1 MKTIFFIDGENF
13 VYQLRDSLA
22 SRKLIRYRDEL
33 SRVNIRKLFENV
45 LQDPS
50 VRMASIRYY
59 ASKIHII
66 DKTPELKERT
76 ERYATDAA
84 AWQKVLEAQKVE
96 YIEAGHLLV
105 RDGKPC
111 VECGHREPVL
121 VEKGV
126 DVTIATDMI
135 RSSGDNVRLVLLSSD
150 GDLMPAVL
158 ESKRRGAELVYIGF
172 RGVSNAALARTADKR
187 LTITSKNAAEVLAR
201 APKKDQSIESIN
213 TSHNHVKN
221 SQAIHHH
228 HSKSTPSVFT
238 GSRLATM
245 LPTLPSQAIDKI
257 AKQPKPKTA
266 SKKKKPED
274 KQ

>member
-50 VRMASIRYY
+50 VRTASIRYY

-76 ERYATDAA
+76 ERYATDAE
-84 AWQKVLEAQKVE
+84 AWRKVLESQHVD
-96 YIEAGHLLV
+96 YVEAGHLLV

-135 RSSGDNVRLVLLSSD
+135 RASGDNVRLVLLSSD

-187 LTITSKNAAEVLAR
+187 HTITSKHAAAVLAP
-201 APKKDQSIESIN
+201 APKKEKPAEPKKTHAEHQHKKQQS
-213 TSHNHVKN
+213 
-221 SQAIHHH
+221 A
-228 HSKSTPSVFT
+228 PSVFT
-238 GSRLATM
+238 GSRLASM
-245 LPTLPSQAIDKI
+245 LPTVQAPAAQKPE
-257 AKQPKPKTA
+257 PKVKEKPVRKTTR
-266 SKKKKPED
+266 KPKKPED
-274 KQ
+274 KA

>member
-33 SRVNIRKLFENV
+33 SRVDIRKLFENT
-45 LQDPS
+45 LQDPT
-50 VRMASIRYY
+50 VRNAGIKYY

-76 ERYATDAA
+76 ERYATDSET
-84 AWQKVLEAQKVE
+84 WRKVLEAQKVE
-96 YIEAGHLLV
+96 YVEAGHLLV

-126 DVTIATDMI
+126 DVTIATDLI
-135 RSSGDNVRLVLLSSD
+135 RASGDNVRLVLLSSD

-158 ESKRRGAELVYIGF
+158 EAKRRGAELVYIGF

-187 LTITSKNAAEVLAR
+187 FTITSKLAAGVLAP
-201 APKKDQSIESIN
+201 APKPAKDEITPQERTPSKPRAHQH
-213 TSHNHVKN
+213 T
-221 SQAIHHH
+221 
-228 HSKSTPSVFT
+228 KSTQPPSVFT
-238 GSRLATM
+238 GAALASM
-245 LPTLPSQAIDKI
+245 LPSMPSVAPK
-257 AKQPKPKTA
+257 ATKPKA
-266 SKKKKPED
+266 PAKPRARKKPED
-274 KQ
+274 KN